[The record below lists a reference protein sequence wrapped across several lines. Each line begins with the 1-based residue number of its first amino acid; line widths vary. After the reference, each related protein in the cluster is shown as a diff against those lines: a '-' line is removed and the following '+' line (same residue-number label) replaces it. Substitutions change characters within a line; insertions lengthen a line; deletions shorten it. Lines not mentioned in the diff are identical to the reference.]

1 MKIFSDGIGE
11 DVKLKKKKK
20 KRIRRR
26 GNGVAQMGGSNK
38 L

>member
-11 DVKLKKKKK
+11 DVKFKKKK